1 MKVELLTLSGT
12 KFSGE
17 ADELRLT
24 TTNGQIGILPH
35 HEPFVAQVVAG
46 PVVVRPVQ
54 GDPEIFATYGGIVEV
69 TSDYVRL
76 LADEADHADDLL
88 ADEIEEALERAKTLR
103 DNAKD
108 RVELEQAQSMID
120 RAQVRL
126 GVAKMRRTHR
136 RER

>member
-1 MKVELLTLSGT
+1 MKVELLTLSGV

-17 ADELRLT
+17 ADELRLR
-24 TTNGQIGILPH
+24 TTNGEIGILSH

-46 PVVVRPVQ
+46 PVVVRPASGQ
-54 GDPEIFATYGGIVEV
+54 PEIFATYGGLVEV
-69 TSDYVRL
+69 TPEVTRL

-120 RAQVRL
+120 RQTVRL
-126 GVAKMRRTHR
+126 GVAKMRRAHR

>member
-24 TTNGQIGILPH
+24 TTEGEMGILPH
-35 HEPFVAQVVAG
+35 HEPFVAQVAAG
-46 PVVVRPVQ
+46 PVVVRPASGQ
-54 GDPEIFATYGGIVEV
+54 PEIFATYGGLVEV
-69 TSDYVRL
+69 TPDYVRL

-88 ADEIEEALERAKTLR
+88 ADEIEEALARATELR
-103 DNAKD
+103 DRAKD
-108 RVELEQAQSMID
+108 RVELEQAQAMID

-126 GVAKMRRTHR
+126 GVAKMRRRR
-136 RER
+136 REL